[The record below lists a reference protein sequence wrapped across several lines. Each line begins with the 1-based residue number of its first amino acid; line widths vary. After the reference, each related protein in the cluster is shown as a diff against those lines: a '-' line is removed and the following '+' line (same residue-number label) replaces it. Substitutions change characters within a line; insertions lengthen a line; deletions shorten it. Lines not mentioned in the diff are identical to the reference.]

1 MRMSIAARPKVA
13 PYRPAPSHRL
23 PQCIGLA
30 PQGQGTGSTQLA
42 AQLSPRDE
50 THFSAAGLAKTARA
64 ARLPLYLIGP
74 SSTTIAADGPAL
86 KVQRVGQAPKRYP
99 LSRIARIIAG
109 PRVEWRTSALA
120 ACQREGL
127 PIVFLGPTGVPSG
140 WLQPARCKTSRL
152 NGVIEEIVSRPDWRG
167 YYDCWLRSTRM
178 KMLQAWR
185 CDRHA
190 QASPVVESDFREMV
204 RCHVYRFA
212 SEVLSFPSAALHS
225 AALTAYAL
233 QTLQRAGLKPQY
245 WGDHG
250 KALDLADDLAR
261 LLGLDLH
268 LEMHGLGAAMHGDAA
283 AMLHFLHQFNDR
295 LDRHRLDLLGS
306 LHQCFKSTLEAWR

>member
-1 MRMSIAARPKVA
+1 MSIAARPKVA
-13 PYRPAPSHRL
+13 RCRPAPLARL
-23 PQCIGLA
+23 PQRIGLA
-30 PQGQGTGSTQLA
+30 PQDHGAGSRQLA
-42 AQLSPRDE
+42 APLLPLGE
-50 THFSAAGLAKTARA
+50 THFSAAGLAKGARA
-64 ARLPLYLIGP
+64 PRLPLYLFGP
-74 SSTTIAADGPAL
+74 PGTTIAADGPAL
-86 KVQRVGQAPKRYP
+86 KVQCASQAARRYP

-109 PRVEWRTSALA
+109 PSVEWRTSALA

-127 PIVFLGPTGVPSG
+127 PIVFIGPTGVPSG

-152 NGVIEEIVSRPDWRG
+152 DGVIEEMVSRPDWRSH
-167 YYDCWLRSTRM
+167 YTCWLRSTRM

-185 CDRHA
+185 LDRHA
-190 QASPVVESDFREMV
+190 QARPVAEANFREMV
-204 RCHVYRFA
+204 RCHVYRFG
-212 SEVLSFPSAALHS
+212 SEVFSFPNAGLHR

-245 WGDHG
+245 CGDHG

-283 AMLHFLHQFNDR
+283 AMLHVLHNFNDR
-295 LDRHRLDLLGS
+295 LDRQRLDLLGS
-306 LHQCFKSTLEAWR
+306 LHRRFKSTLEAWR